1 MLLLCFVYMSV
12 CMFLLC
18 FVHMSVCMFLLCFA
32 YMFVF
37 VCMFLRGCVYV
48 CMYASA
54 LFCIYVCMYASSLFC
69 VYTFVYARVGWKC
82 IGRGLLSACC
92 IYLCIFLCI
101 FHHKSKKRIY
111 QGTSISI
118 ISYIYLSLMYT
129 ATFTLKPRCADIVC
143 QKWSIKYGKN
153 KCTYYSHC

>member
-101 FHHKSKKRIY
+101 FHHKSKKGSTKVHLYQLYHIY
-111 QGTSISI
+111 IFITDV
-118 ISYIYLSLMYT
+118 YCHVYPETKVRRYRLSKM
-129 ATFTLKPRCADIVC
+129 V
-143 QKWSIKYGKN
+143 N
-153 KCTYYSHC
+153 KIR